1 MDARTEL
8 VKSAAK
14 IAEETRVQLR
24 RHEQGGVKKM
34 KYDKHSVESER
45 VSGEVPN
52 FGHN

>member
-24 RHEQGGVKKM
+24 RHEQAGVKKM
-34 KYDKHSVESER
+34 KYDKHSVESEQ
-45 VSGEVPN
+45 VSSAVAQFRPN
-52 FGHN
+52 